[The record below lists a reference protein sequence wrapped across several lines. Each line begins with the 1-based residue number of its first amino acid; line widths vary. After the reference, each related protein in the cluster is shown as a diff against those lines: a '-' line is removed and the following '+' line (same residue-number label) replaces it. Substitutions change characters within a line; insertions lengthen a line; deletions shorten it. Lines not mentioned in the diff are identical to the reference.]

1 MGMLFNRILY
11 AAFDVVPSPKG
22 ASTHILSFLEA
33 LKRVSAEVTLLTLG
47 SRPGA
52 EETEISG
59 VRHLSVGFDEPHL
72 FRRVELFRSF
82 LEKHLRAECYQAVQ
96 FRSIWEGLEI
106 VRLRPEMGYRTVYEV
121 NGLPSVELKYHYPL
135 LASRPALIEKLKRME
150 LLAFRET
157 DRIITPS
164 LLTASLIRSAKVR
177 EDRIHHIPNGVD
189 LSLFRPDDDIHASSG
204 LSLLYTGTLAP
215 WQGIGTLIEAMK
227 IISGEARADLIILGS
242 GRKQWSSGYRKLIEK
257 AGLADR
263 ITILPAVSHSEVA
276 RYIQRADICIAPL
289 SLCDRNTVQGC
300 CPIKILEYMAC
311 RKTVVASRIAVVE
324 EILTHGKD
332 SLLFTADDPE
342 SLAEAVLKAWRD
354 SSLGSGL
361 AEKAWEKAVSH
372 YSWEKANAELERV
385 YAMLLNPEPLQLY

>member
-1 MGMLFNRILY
+1 MDMLFKKILY

-47 SRPGA
+47 SRPGT
-52 EETEISG
+52 EESEIAG

-121 NGLPSVELKYHYPL
+121 NGLPSVELKYHYPV
-135 LASRPALIEKLKRME
+135 LASRPALIEKLKRTE
-150 LLAFRET
+150 LWAFRET

-164 LLTASLIRSAKVR
+164 LLTASLIRTAKVS

-189 LSLFRPDDDIHASSG
+189 LSLFRPVDGRRASAG
-204 LSLLYTGTLAP
+204 PSLLYTGTLAP

-227 IISGEARADLIILGS
+227 TISGETQADLIILGS
-242 GRKQWSSGYRKLIEK
+242 GRKQWSSRYGKLIEK
-257 AGLADR
+257 AGLEDR

-311 RKTVVASRIAVVE
+311 RKTVVASRIAAVE
-324 EILTHGKD
+324 EILTHGED
-332 SLLFTADDPE
+332 SLLFTADDPG
-342 SLAEAVLKAWRD
+342 SLAEAVLTAWRD
-354 SSLGSGL
+354 SSLGSRL
-361 AEKAWEKAVSH
+361 ALQAWEKAVSH
-372 YSWEKANAELERV
+372 YSWEKANAELERI
-385 YAMLLNPEPLQLY
+385 YGTLLCSEPLQIY